1 MKWVFMAALLA
12 GATDAAEP
20 STLTATQSQVAAP
33 APGTSLQDALAQ
45 EAAGDDA
52 GALSSMEALVRAH
65 PTWELPRLEAARLLL
80 KMGGGLERAEAHL
93 DAVAGAAPNN
103 PRAWYLRGLLWEERG
118 DRMQAVRAYEQ
129 AVQYRSSY
137 EEARFRLGGL
147 WASLGDWLKSEMHYR
162 YLARAKP
169 EWVQVRLQLA
179 EVLEKQER
187 PEDAEKELLAAR
199 GFQPDSPLVLRRLAD
214 FYERTGRPQLAQKVR
229 KSMEPQQ
236 KRRMRELKPS
246 RR

>member
-1 MKWVFMAALLA
+1 MKWVFLAALLA

-20 STLTATQSQVAAP
+20 STLTAPSATVASP
-33 APGTSLQDALAQ
+33 APSSLSDALAL

-52 GALSSMEALVRAH
+52 GALSALEALVRAR
-65 PTWELPRLEAARLLL
+65 PGWELPRLEAARLLL
-80 KMGGGLERAEAHL
+80 KTGGALEQAEAHL
-93 DAVAGAAPNN
+93 NAVATVAPTN

-118 DRMQAVRAYEQ
+118 DRLQAIRAYEQ
-129 AVQYRSSY
+129 AVQHRSSY
-137 EEARFRLGGL
+137 EDARFRLGGL
-147 WASLGDWLKSEMHYR
+147 WAAQGDWLKSELHYR

-187 PEDAEKELLAAR
+187 LLDAEKELLAAR
-199 GFQPDSPLVLRRLAD
+199 TWQPASPLVLRRLAD
-214 FYERTGRPQLAQKVR
+214 FYERTERPHLAQKVR

-236 KRRMRELKPS
+236 KRSMRVLKPS

>member
-1 MKWVFMAALLA
+1 MALLA

-20 STLTATQSQVAAP
+20 SALTPPSSRTAVTLP
-33 APGTSLQDALAQ
+33 DALAL

-52 GALSSMEALVRAH
+52 GALAALESLVRAQ
-65 PTWELPRLEAARLLL
+65 PAWELPRLEMARLLL
-80 KMGGGLERAEAHL
+80 KTGGALEQAEAHL
-93 DAVAGAAPNN
+93 AAALQQAPHN

-118 DRMQAVRAYEQ
+118 DRRQ
-129 AVQYRSSY
+129 AVQAYERAVQLRASY
-137 EEARFRLGGL
+137 EEARFRLGTL
-147 WASLGDWLKSEMHYR
+147 WLDLGDLLKSELHLR
-162 YLARAKP
+162 YLARLKP

-187 PEDAEKELLAAR
+187 PLDAEKELLAAR
-199 GFQPDSPLVLRRLAD
+199 GLQPTSALVLRRLAD
-214 FYERTGRPQLAQKVR
+214 FYARTGRPRLAEKVR
-229 KSMEPQQ
+229 ASLEAPP

>member
-1 MKWVFMAALLA
+1 MKWVFMATLLA

-20 STLTATQSQVAAP
+20 SNLTATPSQVSAP
-33 APGTSLQDALAQ
+33 APSSLPEALAL

-52 GALSSMEALVRAH
+52 GALAAVEALIRAR

-80 KMGGGLERAEAHL
+80 KMGGALEQAEAHL
-93 DAVAGAAPNN
+93 NAVAGVAPNN

-129 AVQYRSSY
+129 AVKYRGSY

-147 WASLGDWLKSEMHYR
+147 WAAQGDWLKSELHYR

-187 PEDAEKELLAAR
+187 PLDAEVELLAAR
-199 GFQPDSPLVLRRLAD
+199 SLQPDSPLVLRRLAD

-229 KSMEPQQ
+229 KSMEPQE

>member
-1 MKWVFMAALLA
+1 MKWLLMATLLT

-20 STLTATQSQVAAP
+20 SPLTATPAQAAAP
-33 APGTSLQDALAQ
+33 TPTSLSAALAL

-52 GALSSMEALVRAH
+52 GALAAVEALVRAR

-80 KMGGGLERAEAHL
+80 KVGGALEQAEAHL
-93 DAVAGAAPNN
+93 DAVSRVAPNN

-129 AVQYRSSY
+129 AVQHRSSY
-137 EEARFRLGGL
+137 EDARFRLGGL

-162 YLARAKP
+162 YLARARP
-169 EWVQVRLQLA
+169 EWVQVRIQLA
-179 EVLEKQER
+179 EVLERQAR
-187 PEDAEKELLAAR
+187 LVDAENELLAAKQL
-199 GFQPDSPLVLRRLAD
+199 QPASPLVLRRLAE

-229 KSMEPQQ
+229 QWMEPRQ
-236 KRRMRELKPS
+236 KRPLRELKPS

>member
-1 MKWVFMAALLA
+1 MKWVFLATWLA
-12 GATDAAEP
+12 GASDAAEP
-20 STLTATQSQVAAP
+20 STLTAPSAPVATP
-33 APGTSLQDALAQ
+33 TPSTLPEALAL

-52 GALSSMEALVRAH
+52 GALAALEALVRSR

-80 KMGGGLERAEAHL
+80 KTGGALDQAEAHL
-93 DAVAGAAPNN
+93 NAVASLAPNN

-118 DRMQAVRAYEQ
+118 DRLQAIRAYEQ
-129 AVQYRSSY
+129 AVQQRSSY
-137 EEARFRLGGL
+137 EDARFRLGGL
-147 WASLGDWLKSEMHYR
+147 WASQGDWLKSELHYR
-162 YLARAKP
+162 YLARARP

-187 PEDAEKELLAAR
+187 VQDAEVELLAAR
-199 GFQPDSPLVLRRLAD
+199 SLQPASPLVLRRLAD
-214 FYERTGRPQLAQKVR
+214 FYARTGRPQLAEKVR

-236 KRRMRELKPS
+236 KRNLRALKPS

>member
-1 MKWVFMAALLA
+1 MKWVFMTALLA

-33 APGTSLQDALAQ
+33 APGTLQDALAL

-52 GALSSMEALVRAH
+52 GALAAVEALVRAH
-65 PTWELPRLEAARLLL
+65 PTWELPRMEAARLLL

-93 DAVAGAAPNN
+93 DAVAGVAPNN

-129 AVQYRSSY
+129 AVRYRSSY

-147 WASLGDWLKSEMHYR
+147 WAEQGDWLKSEMHYR

-187 PEDAEKELLAAR
+187 TLDAETELLAAR
-199 GFQPDSPLVLRRLAD
+199 SLQPDSPLVLRRLAD

-229 KSMEPQQ
+229 KSMEPQPT
-236 KRRMRELKPS
+236 RRMRALKPS

>member
-1 MKWVFMAALLA
+1 MKWVFLATLLA
-12 GATDAAEP
+12 GASDAAEP
-20 STLTATQSQVAAP
+20 STLTPPPAPVAAP
-33 APGTSLQDALAQ
+33 APASLPEALAL

-52 GALSSMEALVRAH
+52 GALAAVEALVRSR

-80 KMGGGLERAEAHL
+80 KTGGALEQAEAHL
-93 DAVAGAAPNN
+93 DAVASVAPKNR
-103 PRAWYLRGLLWEERG
+103 RAWYLRGLLWEERG
-118 DRMQAVRAYEQ
+118 DRLQAIRAYEQ

-137 EEARFRLGGL
+137 EDARFRLGGL
-147 WASLGDWLKSEMHYR
+147 WASQGDWLKSELHYR

-187 PEDAEKELLAAR
+187 VVDAENELLAAR
-199 GFQPDSPLVLRRLAD
+199 SLQPASPLVLRRLAD
-214 FYERTGRPQLAQKVR
+214 FYTRTGRPQLAEKVR

-236 KRRMRELKPS
+236 KRRMRDLKPS

>member
-1 MKWVFMAALLA
+1 MKWLLMATLVA

-20 STLTATQSQVAAP
+20 STLTATPVQAAP
-33 APGTSLQDALAQ
+33 PAPVSLPDALAL

-52 GALSSMEALVRAH
+52 GALAAMEALVRSR

-80 KMGGGLERAEAHL
+80 KMGGALEQAEAHL
-93 DAVAGAAPNN
+93 DAVTGVAPNN

-137 EEARFRLGGL
+137 EDARFRLGGL
-147 WASLGDWLKSEMHYR
+147 WASLGDWLKSELHYR

-169 EWVQVRLQLA
+169 EWVQVRLQLS

-187 PEDAEKELLAAR
+187 LLDAETELLAAR
-199 GFQPDSPLVLRRLAD
+199 SLQPTSPLVLRRLAE
-214 FYERTGRPQLAQKVR
+214 FYERTERPQLAQKVR

>member
-1 MKWVFMAALLA
+1 MKAFFVAAMMLA

-20 STLTATQSQVAAP
+20 STLTAPPVSAAAP
-33 APGTSLQDALAQ
+33 TSLPDALAL

-52 GALSSMEALVRAH
+52 GALAAVEALVRSR
-65 PTWELPRLEAARLLL
+65 PSWELPRLEAARLLL
-80 KMGGGLERAEAHL
+80 KMGGALEQAEAHL
-93 DAVAGAAPNN
+93 DVVSSMAPTN

-118 DRMQAVRAYEQ
+118 DTLQAVRAYEQ
-129 AVQYRSSY
+129 AVQHRNSY
-137 EEARFRLGGL
+137 EDARFRLGGL
-147 WASLGDWLKSEMHYR
+147 WATLGDWLKSELHYR

-187 PEDAEKELLAAR
+187 QLDAENELLAAR
-199 GFQPDSPLVLRRLAD
+199 SVQPDSPLVLRRLAD
-214 FYERTGRPQLAQKVR
+214 FYERTGRPQLAQKIR
-229 KSMEPQQ
+229 KSMEPAP
-236 KRRMRELKPS
+236 KRRMRDLKPS

>member
-1 MKWVFMAALLA
+1 MKWLFMATLLA

-20 STLTATQSQVAAP
+20 SALTAPPAAQAATSTP
-33 APGTSLQDALAQ
+33 ATLQDALAL

-52 GALSSMEALVRAH
+52 AALAAVEALVRDR

-80 KMGGGLERAEAHL
+80 KMGGALEQAEAHL
-93 DAVAGAAPNN
+93 NAVAGVAPNN

-129 AVQYRSSY
+129 AVQYRASY
-137 EEARFRLGGL
+137 EDARFRLGGL
-147 WASLGDWLKSEMHYR
+147 WASLGDFLKSELHYR
-162 YLARAKP
+162 YLARARP

-187 PEDAEKELLAAR
+187 LLDAENELLAAR
-199 GFQPDSPLVLRRLAD
+199 SFQPGSPLVLRRLAD
-214 FYERTGRPQLAQKVR
+214 FYERTGRPALAQKVR

>member
-1 MKWVFMAALLA
+1 MKWVFLAALLA

-20 STLTATQSQVAAP
+20 STLTAPGAPVAAP
-33 APGTSLQDALAQ
+33 APSSLPDALAL

-52 GALSSMEALVRAH
+52 GALSALEALIRAQ
-65 PTWELPRLEAARLLL
+65 PAWELPRLEAARLLL
-80 KMGGGLERAEAHL
+80 KTGGALDRAEAHL
-93 DAVAGAAPNN
+93 DTVIAKAPNN

-118 DRMQAVRAYEQ
+118 DRLQAIRAYEQ

-137 EEARFRLGGL
+137 EDARFRLGGL
-147 WASLGDWLKSEMHYR
+147 WASQGDWLKSELHYR

-179 EVLEKQER
+179 EVLENQER
-187 PEDAEKELLAAR
+187 LLDAEKELLAAR
-199 GFQPDSPLVLRRLAD
+199 TYQPGSPLVLRRLAD

-236 KRRMRELKPS
+236 KRVLRELKPS

>member
-1 MKWVFMAALLA
+1 MKWVFLAAWLA

-20 STLTATQSQVAAP
+20 SALTAPPPPVASP
-33 APGTSLQDALAQ
+33 APVSLSDALAL

-52 GALSSMEALVRAH
+52 AALSALEALVRAQ
-65 PTWELPRLEAARLLL
+65 PRWELPRLEAARLLL
-80 KMGGGLERAEAHL
+80 KTGGALERAEAHL
-93 DAVAGAAPNN
+93 DAVVTTAPSN

-118 DRMQAVRAYEQ
+118 DVRQAIRAYEQ

-147 WASLGDWLKSEMHYR
+147 WATAGDWLKSELHYR

-179 EVLEKQER
+179 EVLERQER
-187 PEDAEKELLAAR
+187 LLDAEKELLAAR
-199 GFQPDSPLVLRRLAD
+199 TYQPGSPLVLRRLAD

-229 KSMEPQQ
+229 QSMEPRP
-236 KRRMRELKPS
+236 KRFMRELKPS

>member
-1 MKWVFMAALLA
+1 MKWLFVAALLA

-20 STLTATQSQVAAP
+20 STLTAPPASSTAP
-33 APGTSLQDALAQ
+33 APTSLPEALAL

-52 GALSSMEALVRAH
+52 AALAAVEALARTR

-80 KMGGGLERAEAHL
+80 KMGGALEQAEAHL
-93 DAVAGAAPNN
+93 DAAIRLAPTN
-103 PRAWYLRGLLWEERG
+103 PRAWYLQGLLWEERG
-118 DRMQAVRAYEQ
+118 DPRQAVRAYEQ
-129 AVQYRSSY
+129 AVQHRNSY
-137 EEARFRLGGL
+137 EDARFRLGGL
-147 WASLGDWLKSEMHYR
+147 WATLGDWLKSELHYR
-162 YLARAKP
+162 YLARARP

-187 PEDAEKELLAAR
+187 LLDSENELLAAR
-199 GFQPDSPLVLRRLAD
+199 SFQPGSPLVLRRLAD
-214 FYERTGRPQLAQKVR
+214 FYERTGRPQLAEKVR
-229 KSMEPQQ
+229 KSMEPQP